1 MSASLG
7 IDPALDPR
15 RLAPVFARAGRL
27 HLPGFLRPADAVAVH
42 GALAASAPWV
52 KSVRAGGDGGD
63 VPMADW
69 EAMDAARRA
78 DWERMLIAGAA
89 RDLQFQF
96 DSWRISDFVERG
108 ERLGGALAPAEAVY
122 DFVNSEAFLDFVRAL
137 TGDARCA
144 YCDAQATRYR
154 RGDFLALHHDEMPGM
169 NRLYAYVLNLTPAWL
184 TDWGGTLIFVDED
197 GHVAEGYTPAFNALN
212 LFRVPAA
219 HAVTQV
225 ASYAGADRLAITGW
239 VRSRR

>member
-1 MSASLG
+1 MAAPYA
-7 IDPALDPR
+7 IDPGLDPS

-27 HLPGFLRPADAVAVH
+27 HLPGILRPGDAAAVH
-42 GALAASAPWV
+42 RALTGPAPWV
-52 KSVRAGGDGGD
+52 KSVRAGGDDGD
-63 VPMADW
+63 VPLADW
-69 EAMDAARRA
+69 EAMTPERRA
-78 DWERMLIAGAA
+78 DWEAMLIAGAA

-96 DSWRISDFVERG
+96 DSWRISDMVERG
-108 ERLGGALAPAEAVY
+108 ERRGGALAAAEAVY
-122 DFVNSEAFLDFVRAL
+122 DFLNSETFLGFVRTL
-137 TGDARCA
+137 TGDPRCA

-184 TDWGGTLIFVDED
+184 TDWGGTLVFVDED
-197 GHVAEGYTPAFNALN
+197 GHVAEGYAPAFNALN
-212 LFRVPAA
+212 IFRVPAP

-239 VRSRR
+239 VRARR